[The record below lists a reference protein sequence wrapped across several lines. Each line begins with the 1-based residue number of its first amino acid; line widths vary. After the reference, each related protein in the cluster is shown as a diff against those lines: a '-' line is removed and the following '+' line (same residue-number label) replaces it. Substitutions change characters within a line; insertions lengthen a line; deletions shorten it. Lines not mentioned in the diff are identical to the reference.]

1 MEEEWF
7 FVVSHFQNQKKRGDF
22 LTLADSRSTEFRVL
36 HFHFSCVI
44 CHKPKTEPLA
54 NLERCCL
61 FTKSCWTLVNQAPLS
76 MVFPR
81 QEYWNGL
88 PFPSQG
94 ALPHPGIKSMSPAW
108 QANSLPLSHQGSPSR
123 CLYILFHGVKYQMS
137 TSTPKSVLLNF

>member
-1 MEEEWF
+1 MRGIFMSIMETHGRR
-7 FVVSHFQNQKKRGDF
+7 VVFRSKPFPEPKKKRGDF
-22 LTLADSRSTEFRVL
+22 LTLTDPRSTEFRVL

-61 FTKSCWTLVNQAPLS
+61 CTKSCWTLVNQAPLS

-94 ALPHPGIKSMSPAW
+94 SLPHPGIKSMSPAW
-108 QANSLPLSHQGSPSR
+108 QANSLPLSYQGSP
-123 CLYILFHGVKYQMS
+123 LTYN
-137 TSTPKSVLLNF
+137 VLANN